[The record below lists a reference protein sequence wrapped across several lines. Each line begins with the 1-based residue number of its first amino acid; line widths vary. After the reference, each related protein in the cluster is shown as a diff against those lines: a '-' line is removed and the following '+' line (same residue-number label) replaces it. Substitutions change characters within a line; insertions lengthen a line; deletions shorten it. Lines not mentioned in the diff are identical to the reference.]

1 MSTIYALLVGIDKY
15 QAPVPPLDGCVND
28 MRAFA
33 EFLRKRAQRNNLD
46 FQPIIL
52 ENDQATR
59 FNIVQKFET
68 HLTQAGEG
76 DIAVFYYSGH
86 GSQEPS
92 HEVFRHIEADNM
104 NETFVCYD
112 SRQFDGMDLADKEM
126 ATLLSSVGQKNP
138 HILVVTD
145 CCNSGENTRSVGLT
159 ANDVKVRQSP
169 NYEATRDLDSY
180 ILPHNIL
187 EEQSSR
193 STLEVEEGAR
203 IVVPKTRHVHLAATH
218 SSQLAKETHLG
229 GSPRGVFTFSLLE
242 VLENALGPMT
252 YHDVM
257 RRVKSL
263 VRQRTFEQ
271 DPQMSVF
278 SSGDDQLEFL
288 NGAVKIDNQYYSLEY
303 NRDIGWT
310 IDAGS
315 VHGMIT
321 GNTATGEKTVLNVFA
336 QDASDQEMDD
346 ATNALGQATI
356 SSVKAQSS
364 VVRLEGELFLD
375 NSQVYRVR
383 IHDMPVRGLKV
394 CFRGNDAAV
403 ELARTALAAN
413 REASVFIEEVSRN
426 EAEYHLLAN
435 DKNEYVIIRGAD
447 ADSQPMVEQVQG
459 FTPEGAEKVIGYLE
473 HIAKWERT
481 LALNNPSSGIHQN
494 AVRIEVCPV
503 NDDSPMLPPDGD
515 YTFSYH
521 ESDGA
526 NAYPRFRVK
535 VVNTSGM
542 ELYCAFLYMSPE
554 FEINAGL
561 LHNKGMRLKNG
572 EEAWALEGAAFRGAV
587 PDAVYQIGKKE
598 VQSFFKLV
606 YSTQDFDAS
615 LMEQTALNLPQ
626 VTRSI
631 GDKDM
636 TKSRNLMFDSSFSA
650 PNRDDW
656 NATELGI
663 VIRRE
668 D

>member
-15 QAPVPPLDGCVND
+15 QAPVPALDGCVND

-59 FNIVQKFET
+59 FNIVEKFET
-68 HLTQAGEG
+68 HLTKAASD

-92 HEVFRHIEADNM
+92 HEVFRHIESDNL

-126 ATLLSSVGQKNP
+126 ATLLSMVGEKDP

-145 CCNSGENTRSVGLT
+145 CCNSGENTRSVGLG

-169 NYEATRDLDSY
+169 NYESTRDLDSY
-180 ILPHNIL
+180 ILPRNMT
-187 EEQSSR
+187 EQASR
-193 STLEVEEGAR
+193 STLEVEEGTK

-257 RRVKSL
+257 RRVKSM

-271 DPQMSVF
+271 DPQMSIF
-278 SSGDDQLEFL
+278 TSGDDQLEFL
-288 NGAVKIDNQYYSLEY
+288 NGAVKIENQYYGLEY
-303 NRDIGWT
+303 NREIGWT

-315 VHGMIT
+315 VHGIIK
-321 GNTATGEKTVLNVFA
+321 GNTATGEKTILNIFA
-336 QDASDQEMDD
+336 QDASDKEMDD
-346 ATNALGQATI
+346 TTFALGQATV

-364 VVRLEGELFLD
+364 VVRPEGEPFLD
-375 NSQVYRVR
+375 NSKVYRVR

-394 CFRGNDAAV
+394 CMRGNEAAV
-403 ELARTALAAN
+403 EMARSALAGN
-413 REASVFIEEVSRN
+413 REASVFIEEVARN
-426 EAEYHLLAN
+426 QAEYHLLAN
-435 DKNEYVIIRGAD
+435 DRNEYVIIRGAD

-459 FTPEGAEKVIGYLE
+459 FTQESAEKVIGYLE

-481 LALNNPSSGIHQN
+481 LALSNPSSGIHQN
-494 AVRIEVCPV
+494 AVRIEICPV
-503 NDDSPMLPPDGD
+503 NDDSPMMPADGD
-515 YTFSYH
+515 YTFKYH
-521 ESDGA
+521 EADGPE
-526 NAYPRFRVK
+526 AYPRFRVK
-535 VVNTSGM
+535 IVNTSGM

-554 FEINAGL
+554 FEINATM
-561 LHNKGMRLKNG
+561 LHNKGLRLQNG
-572 EEAWALEGAAFRGAV
+572 QEAWALEGAPLRGAV
-587 PDAVYQIGKKE
+587 PEAVYQLGKKE
-598 VQSFFKLV
+598 VQSFFKLI

-615 LMEQTALNLPQ
+615 LMEQSALNLPQ

-631 GDKDM
+631 GNKDM

-656 NATELGI
+656 NATDLGV